1 MDGAEQRDLERT
13 IDTTL
18 GEEPLRP
25 VPAGFGRTVQAR
37 VTILTLIKQ
46 ERQRLGYAMAASGA
60 LYLPIVAAGLL
71 LALFP
76 ELPGLLVR
84 NVPGAMGFYD
94 YLMAS
99 PAVSPPRILA
109 ALLILPAV
117 PLGASVVAAF
127 RQR

>member
-1 MDGAEQRDLERT
+1 MDGAEQRDLERS

-18 GEEPLRP
+18 GEEPLRA
-25 VPAGFGRTVQAR
+25 VPAGFGRTVRAR
-37 VTILTLIKQ
+37 VTILGLIKQ

-60 LYLPIVAAGLL
+60 LYLPIVAAGVL

-76 ELPGLLVR
+76 ESPRLVVR

-99 PAVSPPRILA
+99 PTVSPPRILA
-109 ALLILPAV
+109 TLLILPAV
-117 PLGASVVAAF
+117 PLAASVVAAF

>member
-1 MDGAEQRDLERT
+1 MDRAEQRDLERT

-99 PAVSPPRILA
+99 PAVSAPRILA